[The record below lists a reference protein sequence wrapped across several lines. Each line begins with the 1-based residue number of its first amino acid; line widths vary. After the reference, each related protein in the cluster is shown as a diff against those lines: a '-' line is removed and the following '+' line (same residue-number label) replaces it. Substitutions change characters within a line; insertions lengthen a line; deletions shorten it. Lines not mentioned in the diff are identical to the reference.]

1 VNLEEM
7 LPGFLKD
14 CSVAEPDGPS
24 GDLHKLATVVEFKK
38 ATYSSALHLHF
49 HSRPQ
54 SGFTLLELMVVIAII
69 SIVAMVG
76 LPTYRD
82 YVTRARIIED
92 FATVKTIKMH
102 VLEYYNTTGLLPTK
116 NQQLGLPKDKDING
130 VRLEKVSIDKKPM
143 PGTITVHFDNT
154 ELPELGNNNQIEF
167 VPVAMNGALVWDC
180 KSGNMADK
188 YRPSGC
194 RGLSP
199 YE

>member
-1 VNLEEM
+1 
-7 LPGFLKD
+7 
-14 CSVAEPDGPS
+14 
-24 GDLHKLATVVEFKK
+24 
-38 ATYSSALHLHF
+38 
-49 HSRPQ
+49 
-54 SGFTLLELMVVIAII
+54 MVVIAII

-82 YVTRARIIED
+82 YVTRTRIIED
-92 FATVKTIKMH
+92 FSTVKTIKMH

-130 VRLEKVSIDKKPM
+130 VRLETVSIDNKPM
-143 PGTITVHFDNT
+143 PGTITVHFENT

>member
-1 VNLEEM
+1 VNKEEM
-7 LPGFLKD
+7 LPGFLKA
-14 CSVAEPDGPS
+14 CSVAEPEGPS
-24 GDLHKLATVVEFKK
+24 DDLHKLATVVEFKK
-38 ATYSSALHLHF
+38 ATHSSVLHLHF

-102 VLEYYNTTGLLPTK
+102 ILEYYSTSGSLPTK
-116 NQQLGLPKDKDING
+116 NQHVGLPKAKDING
-130 VRLEKVSIDKKPM
+130 VRLEKVKIANNPM
-143 PGTITVHFDNT
+143 PGTITVHYDNT
-154 ELPELGNNNQIEF
+154 ELPQLGNNNQIKF

-180 KSGNMADK
+180 KSGNMADI